1 MKSKLSITIDDEKL
15 NVMNELLEEG
25 FFRSKSHILEY
36 TLTKFLKENNG
47 KTLKWKTENYMMKF
61 SKP

>member
-47 KTLKWKTENYMMKF
+47 KTLK
-61 SKP
+61 